1 MNKKWCLPILFL
13 VYFVSLGQ
21 GQTAI
26 IPDSTKSYSGQNSL
40 GGGANPPSPK
50 TDVAKPDTS
59 ELQTENYALSDS
71 PVELE
76 RFKTLGLSI
85 VLLVFS
91 IYLFYVSTKIYLQY
105 LDKKVSENYFTYIC
119 YGCIVIFNFLWVII
133 ILEIKNIS
141 PELLS
146 SEFLRY
152 PNQFVFGVLL
162 SSLLLLAVGIFRF
175 TLIALIPSD
184 NTEEMSKDKRF
195 AIIGILFSI
204 LGAIANI
211 LKIKDAF

>member
-1 MNKKWCLPILFL
+1 MKKKSSVLILFL
-13 VYFVSLGQ
+13 VYFICLGQ
-21 GQTAI
+21 GQIAI
-26 IPDSTKSYSGQNSL
+26 IPDSTKSHSGQNSL

-50 TDVAKPDTS
+50 TDVAKSDTNG
-59 ELQTENYALSDS
+59 LQTENYAHSDS
-71 PVELE
+71 PLELE
-76 RFKTLGLSI
+76 RFKTLGFSI

-91 IYLFYVSTKIYLQY
+91 IYLFYVSTKTYLEY

-119 YGCIVIFNFLWVII
+119 YACIVVFNFLWVII
-133 ILEIKNIS
+133 ILKIKNIS

-162 SSLLLLAVGIFRF
+162 SSLLLLAVGMFRF

-195 AIIGILFSI
+195 AIIGLLFSI